1 MQSGAAPKSLRRRA
15 ALALGASIL
24 LGGGGFGLWRVRR
37 ASRRDE
43 AEHLADEAYRALAE
57 GNFAAALGLGKEARE
72 KAPGSTRAAL
82 CWLHAAGLRM
92 IEGDPD
98 PALGVEAVNDARKLG
113 ARGVDLAFITLAA
126 AVTMKNDR
134 FAERLLEQHQKQGV
148 EPDIFYHYA
157 AGAALD
163 LLCDARAEERFLLAA
178 SGWGDAPMPRVRR
191 ARSLTFAGRYDDA
204 ARELERITA
213 DRPDKQL
220 MGQVVLAL
228 RSPTEKRAFVDPFA
242 LTDLPRSIRP
252 LAQALTVSP
261 DNEQAG
267 IEASLSDLDSPL
279 LAVTCADIV
288 RLAGDLVAAEKAL
301 VAAHEMRPELPIANA
316 KLVEVRLLRGDLV
329 GASEA
334 ATACG
339 EPEALALVAC
349 VSAYESKKAKELAQ
363 AAEDART
370 NTAMGWA
377 LAPAAQALLEKG
389 RAADLEE
396 LRKAVREQQVWADLV
411 LFDAALAEGDLATA
425 KDLAAKWSDDLAP
438 HSARKKA
445 LKERTEADGSGKKP

>member
-1 MQSGAAPKSLRRRA
+1 MQSDAAPKRLRRRA
-15 ALALGASIL
+15 LLALGASVL
-24 LGGGGFGLWRVRR
+24 LGGGGYGVWRARR
-37 ASRRDE
+37 ASRRAD
-43 AEHLADEAYRALAE
+43 AEHLAEEAYRALAE
-57 GNFAAALGLGKEARE
+57 GNFAAALGLGNEARE

-82 CWLHAAGLRM
+82 AWLHAAGMRL

-98 PALGVEAVNDARKLG
+98 PALGVLAVNDARKLG

-134 FAERLLEQHQKQGV
+134 FAERLLEQHQKQAV
-148 EPDIFYHYA
+148 QPDIFYHYA

-178 SGWGDAPMPRVRR
+178 SGWADAPMPRVRR
-191 ARSLTFAGRYDDA
+191 ARSLTFAGRYVDA
-204 ARELERITA
+204 ARELERIAGERA
-213 DRPDKQL
+213 DKRL

-228 RSPTEKRAFVDPFA
+228 QSPSEKRGFVDPFA

-261 DNEQAG
+261 DNDQAG

-279 LAVTCADIV
+279 LAVTCAEIV

-301 VAAHEMRPELPIANA
+301 VAAHEMRPELAVANA

-334 ATACG
+334 ASSGG
-339 EPEALALVAC
+339 EPDALALVAC
-349 VSAYESKKAKELAQ
+349 VSAYESKKAKELSQ
-363 AAEDART
+363 AAEDARSGSG
-370 NTAMGWA
+370 GWQ
-377 LAPAAQALLEKG
+377 LASAAQVLLEKG

-396 LRKAVREQQVWADLV
+396 LRKAAREQQVWADLV
-411 LFDAALAEGDLATA
+411 LFDAALAEGDLTTA

-445 LKERTEADGSGKKP
+445 LKERIEASGSGKKP